1 MPKAFTQCAFPFLR
15 LQGNVRQG
23 KGQRTGEEEEEEGGW
38 LVVNL
43 QMVETVQVAVLQKFL
58 HLPPQADYTKE
69 PFSFFALQPH
79 IERDCSTN
87 CSNIS
92 HPGSLSTFLTS
103 LATSFIRTPFFSL
116 LPFSP
121 AAAHQGPLRCSPGTL
136 EVPADKGGF
145 QINHILPV
153 SLMDFLHILSLAVF
167 TPRILTFQSH
177 WEIVTKAI

>member
-69 PFSFFALQPH
+69 PFSFRLNRIAVPL
-79 IERDCSTN
+79 
-87 CSNIS
+87 
-92 HPGSLSTFLTS
+92 FLTS
-103 LATSFIRTPFFSL
+103 YKITYIHNIPTPCHLIYSTRALYF
-116 LPFSP
+116 
-121 AAAHQGPLRCSPGTL
+121 C
-136 EVPADKGGF
+136 
-145 QINHILPV
+145 
-153 SLMDFLHILSLAVF
+153 
-167 TPRILTFQSH
+167 
-177 WEIVTKAI
+177 

>member
-1 MPKAFTQCAFPFLR
+1 MKTRINAKSVYAMCISFSAPARECEA
-15 LQGNVRQG
+15 
-23 KGQRTGEEEEEEGGW
+23 GQRTEDREEEEEEEGGW

-121 AAAHQGPLRCSPGTL
+121 AAAHQGSPPL
-136 EVPADKGGF
+136 
-145 QINHILPV
+145 
-153 SLMDFLHILSLAVF
+153 LSRNA
-167 TPRILTFQSH
+167 RGSSG
-177 WEIVTKAI
+177 